1 MVQAPSDQSQFA
13 SLALALALAF
23 FHNFVA
29 CSSATGYGDGKPR
42 KEVCMYR
49 ALVFGLALLV
59 PLPAAWSDDKST
71 EDKLKVEGKLSPDDP
86 KDKVLT
92 QRPHKVHEMKMKAG
106 RTYQIDLVSTAFDS
120 FLRLEDSTGKQ
131 LAQDDDSG
139 GDLNARIVFKAPKD
153 DTYRIIVLTFNGQ
166 TGPYTLTVAAPSQAG
181 AALSKLNSEMQQA
194 MQTAMMEAMQAAQA
208 DVAVRFIER
217 FSKFAQE
224 NPGTPEAVMA
234 VQTVNQQ
241 LMMLGS
247 SHSPA
252 TAKVLRHL
260 VEKATDK
267 SIQAQAG
274 VSLGRLLRNQYE
286 KAYQNKDQK
295 ALALYKEA
303 EKTLTDLSKKFFGQP
318 MLSNQIKNQI
328 KDALFEL
335 EHLTLGKS
343 AQEIEGEDLDGKKFK
358 LSDYRGKVVVLDFW
372 GNW

>member
-1 MVQAPSDQSQFA
+1 
-13 SLALALALAF
+13 
-23 FHNFVA
+23 
-29 CSSATGYGDGKPR
+29 
-42 KEVCMYR
+42 
-49 ALVFGLALLV
+49 
-59 PLPAAWSDDKST
+59 
-71 EDKLKVEGKLSPDDP
+71 
-86 KDKVLT
+86 
-92 QRPHKVHEMKMKAG
+92 
-106 RTYQIDLVSTAFDS
+106 
-120 FLRLEDSTGKQ
+120 
-131 LAQDDDSG
+131 
-139 GDLNARIVFKAPKD
+139 
-153 DTYRIIVLTFNGQ
+153 
-166 TGPYTLTVAAPSQAG
+166 
-181 AALSKLNSEMQQA
+181 MQQA